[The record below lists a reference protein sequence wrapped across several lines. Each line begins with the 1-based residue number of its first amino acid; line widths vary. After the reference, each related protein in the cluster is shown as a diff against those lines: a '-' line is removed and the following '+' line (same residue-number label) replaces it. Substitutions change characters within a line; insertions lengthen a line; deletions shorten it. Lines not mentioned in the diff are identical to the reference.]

1 MKKINIP
8 RSTIRKIN
16 SMNELKLEKARL
28 KLELLKT
35 EDKIE
40 ANFRHIRSAF
50 SFRNIFSTAT
60 TDLIN
65 PSSILMKVFTLG
77 KNWLGRRKKKKKSS
91 EPHPQPLP

>member
-1 MKKINIP
+1 
-8 RSTIRKIN
+8 
-16 SMNELKLEKARL
+16 MNELKLEKARL

-60 TDLIN
+60 NELTN
-65 PSSILMKVFTLG
+65 PSSLLMKAFTLG
-77 KNWLGRRKKKKKSS
+77 KDWLGRRKKKKKQKKDEEKSNEMKS
-91 EPHPQPLP
+91 